1 MEKLAV
7 TINNIEFDLY
17 DKPLDTEY
25 RESLANAL
33 MKLGYINDYP
43 INLSMG
49 TKEHQEELER
59 VYNTPLK
66 SKQLKEIIKFMS
78 KEMKD
83 DFQYEIFKPIELYYL
98 RLADEL
104 KKKEERRFR

>member
-49 TKEHQEELER
+49 TK
-59 VYNTPLK
+59 
-66 SKQLKEIIKFMS
+66 
-78 KEMKD
+78 
-83 DFQYEIFKPIELYYL
+83 
-98 RLADEL
+98 
-104 KKKEERRFR
+104 